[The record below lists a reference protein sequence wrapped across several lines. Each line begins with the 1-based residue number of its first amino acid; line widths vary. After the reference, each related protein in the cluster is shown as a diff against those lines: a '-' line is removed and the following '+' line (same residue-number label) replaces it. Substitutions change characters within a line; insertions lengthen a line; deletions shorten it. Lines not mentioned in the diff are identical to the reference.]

1 MELTTT
7 NRRRVL
13 QNAAVNSD
21 PHDLSRFVDAQ
32 RPVYDS
38 ALAEIRA
45 GRKRSHWMWF
55 VLPQVKGLGFS
66 SSSEYFGIG
75 SLAEARAFFDH
86 PVLGARLVECT
97 EALLAHEDRSAT
109 SIMGSPDDLKLRS
122 SLTLFSLVEPQGS
135 VFHRGLERFFEGQP
149 DELTLDIVR
158 KWDSTS

>member
-1 MELTTT
+1 M
-7 NRRRVL
+7 L

-55 VLPQVKGLGFS
+55 VFPQVKGLGFS

-75 SLAEARAFFDH
+75 SLAEARAFLDH

-158 KWDSTS
+158 KWNSTS

>member
-55 VLPQVKGLGFS
+55 VFPQVKGLGFS

-75 SLAEARAFFDH
+75 SLAEARAFLDH

-158 KWDSTS
+158 KWNSTS

>member
-75 SLAEARAFFDH
+75 SLAEARAFLDH

-158 KWDSTS
+158 KWNSTS